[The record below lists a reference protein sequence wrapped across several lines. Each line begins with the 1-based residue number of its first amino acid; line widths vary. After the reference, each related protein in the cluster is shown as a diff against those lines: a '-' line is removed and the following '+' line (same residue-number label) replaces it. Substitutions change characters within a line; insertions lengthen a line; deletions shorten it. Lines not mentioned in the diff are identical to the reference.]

1 MAQVSF
7 HRGPDEE
14 GMFVDQ
20 GIAIGMCRLSI
31 IDPAGGHQ
39 PFCSPDGKIR
49 VVCNGEIYNFRELRR
64 DLEGEGFVFQTG
76 SDCEVLV
83 HLYEKY
89 GTELVNEL
97 DGMFAFA
104 IWDGRKQSLFLARDR
119 TGIKPLYYYA
129 DDRVLA
135 FASEIKSLLEL
146 PFVSRSID
154 SQSLQDL
161 LTVGYTSA
169 PRTMF
174 DKVNM
179 VEGGH
184 ILLCED
190 SKILQRQYW
199 SYSKQN
205 EDLILDRE
213 ECVDA
218 VRQAVEGS
226 VKSQMVSDVPLGA
239 FLSGGVDSS
248 AIVAYM
254 ARNSSSPVRTYSIG
268 FDTGAVGRY
277 YNELPYA
284 REVAEHYG
292 TDHQEIVVRPDVARL
307 LPKLIWHQDGP
318 IFDAAI
324 FTTFLVSE
332 FARRDVKVI
341 LSGAGGDELFGG
353 YRRYMSDYYSAFYDN
368 IPASMRA
375 GLARVAH
382 RLPSDRHS
390 KFRNLLRYARRFI
403 LAHDMP
409 ADEQYKSFVELLSG
423 STLSNLVYSKF
434 LGESLVI
441 ENAFERATSDDP
453 INRLMQVDFESQL
466 PNDILLL
473 TDKMTM
479 AASIEC
485 RVPLLSD
492 RLVSL
497 SARIPG
503 NYKIRRGN
511 LKYVLKRAVSDVVPR
526 SVITRSK
533 RGFGA
538 PMGAWIKNELRPM
551 VDFLLSKE
559 VLDRRGLLR
568 ADSVASLVDLHQS
581 GREDYSNLLQV
592 MMNLE
597 VWCMIFLD
605 GTSVEDIGTEL
616 SDRARLVGS
625 M

>member
-1 MAQVSF
+1 
-7 HRGPDEE
+7 
-14 GMFVDQ
+14 
-20 GIAIGMCRLSI
+20 
-31 IDPAGGHQ
+31 
-39 PFCSPDGKIR
+39 
-49 VVCNGEIYNFRELRR
+49 
-64 DLEGEGFVFQTG
+64 
-76 SDCEVLV
+76 
-83 HLYEKY
+83 
-89 GTELVNEL
+89 
-97 DGMFAFA
+97 
-104 IWDGRKQSLFLARDR
+104 
-119 TGIKPLYYYA
+119 
-129 DDRVLA
+129 
-135 FASEIKSLLEL
+135 
-146 PFVSRSID
+146 
-154 SQSLQDL
+154 
-161 LTVGYTSA
+161 
-169 PRTMF
+169 
-174 DKVNM
+174 
-179 VEGGH
+179 
-184 ILLCED
+184 
-190 SKILQRQYW
+190 
-199 SYSKQN
+199 
-205 EDLILDRE
+205 
-213 ECVDA
+213 
-218 VRQAVEGS
+218 
-226 VKSQMVSDVPLGA
+226 
-239 FLSGGVDSS
+239 
-248 AIVAYM
+248 
-254 ARNSSSPVRTYSIG
+254 
-268 FDTGAVGRY
+268 
-277 YNELPYA
+277 
-284 REVAEHYG
+284 
-292 TDHQEIVVRPDVARL
+292 
-307 LPKLIWHQDGP
+307 
-318 IFDAAI
+318 
-324 FTTFLVSE
+324 
-332 FARRDVKVI
+332 
-341 LSGAGGDELFGG
+341 
-353 YRRYMSDYYSAFYDN
+353 
-368 IPASMRA
+368 
-375 GLARVAH
+375 
-382 RLPSDRHS
+382 
-390 KFRNLLRYARRFI
+390 
-403 LAHDMP
+403 MP